1 MAQPYP
7 ISRESR
13 EEAVFFGDGG
23 AVYGP
28 FALKIFDI
36 DDVEVWTRL
45 SGGRWTIAT
54 PTVAKVDPAA
64 AFSTF
69 TITFAANVALTT
81 KIKVLSARVHERSA
95 GVTAGTKLAP
105 DALEKELTKLGTIVQ
120 ELRRDLDRAVMS
132 EFGVAGY
139 RIADDLVDGD
149 VLMKDGDR
157 MIKGANAALIAGAE
171 GFAEA
176 AEAAAVA
183 ADLSADAAAAAAAAI
198 NVKNVADRTAML
210 ALSTTGSP
218 LAIVKDQA
226 RGGEYDWLAGDQSA
240 LVTADPGAI
249 AVVPPVAT
257 PSGAG
262 GVWLW
267 RKMPRFDPRRADA
280 KGDINGNNTSPD
292 DWSAFQ
298 YAMNWAAYEGAI
310 LEIDRPYRVG
320 QANKGRASN
329 LVTQVGQL
337 TLSSNLYVEGHPDGR
352 ILPVGFSNSGSIIT
366 NLWTSTDARSLVSN
380 VRMSGVVVD
389 MADYEPFVLRGT
401 VEAAT
406 PTTIKLP
413 AIDSEGRVT
422 STVDGWYNNLILQIV
437 KGPGQTEYVYLKNY
451 VGATR
456 TAEFLKP
463 GGATSWTVTPD
474 NTSLFELGFNDC
486 AWGLSGGFYDGQFYD
501 CEAYNVP
508 LGILGAGGKG
518 FNCENGVELVW
529 VYGFYGKNIGGAD
542 VFVQGHAGTNGNGSR
557 RWVRKVIFRDF
568 VGIDC
573 GALIAVLGQD
583 GSTDPNGNPDDN
595 MPRFLDGFGERCGH
609 MDQRISAEKAKNAGI
624 ILEEGANAVIEN
636 IVLDNGSWTPTYT
649 TDDYRVGYGLTG
661 MPHAIQGW
669 ARNVDMR
676 NIWLYGNFAS
686 MYSLQRNRAFGG
698 DAGPTGQP
706 QNTYRVKIEDVKHQ
720 GVLDSY
726 PVVVSATAGLRPID
740 AEVRITLKDFSFN
753 SDPAAVFDPAMAS
766 YTGIMVSGFS
776 DWFNSRKVDT
786 ELSAKRFIEL
796 GNTVA
801 SVKAR
806 TSSKTFRRT
815 ATLLHDVTSGGDV
828 PAQGERDFTVSVPGV
843 YLAENNSVYVTVSG
857 SHLAGVIVRGE
868 VTADGIV
875 TVYVLNI
882 TSVAKTVGSR
892 TYTVRVDTV
901 IE

>member
-1 MAQPYP
+1 MTKVQSKNA
-7 ISRESR
+7 I
-13 EEAVFFGDGG
+13 
-23 AVYGP
+23 
-28 FALKIFDI
+28 LFDI
-36 DDVEVWTRL
+36 ENDAGPLRDAMVA
-45 SGGRWTIAT
+45 TIGEGTALDPGLISAMDKAKLDGIAAGATANATDAALRDRATHTGEQAIGTITGLVDALAGKAT
-54 PTVAKVDPAA
+54 PTDVAA
-64 AFSTF
+64 ALAGLVDSSPATLDTLNELAAALGDDPDFATTVSTALGNRLRVDAAQGL
-69 TITFAANVALTT
+69 TAPQQAQGRDNLGLGSAALENAATFAT
-81 KIKVLSARVHERSA
+81 
-95 GVTAGTKLAP
+95 
-105 DALEKELTKLGTIVQ
+105 
-120 ELRRDLDRAVMS
+120 
-132 EFGVAGY
+132 
-139 RIADDLVDGD
+139 
-149 VLMKDGDR
+149 
-157 MIKGANAALIAGAE
+157 
-171 GFAEA
+171 
-176 AEAAAVA
+176 A
-183 ADLSADAAAAAAAAI
+183 ADLAAVGVRA
-198 NVKNVADRTAML
+198 VADRSAML
-210 ALSTTGSP
+210 ALPTSGAS
-218 LAIVKDQA
+218 LAIVKDDA
-226 RGGEYDWLAGDQSA
+226 RGGEYDWLPGDQSA
-240 LVTADPGAI
+240 LVTADPGAV
-249 AVVPPVAT
+249 AVVPPTLA
-257 PSGAG
+257 PSGAS

-267 RKMPRFDPRRADA
+267 RKMPRFTPRRAGA
-280 KGDINGNNTSPD
+280 FGDVNGDNTSPD
-292 DWSAFQ
+292 DWAAFQ
-298 YAMNWAAYEGAI
+298 YAMNWAAYEGGI
-310 LEIDRPYRVG
+310 LEVDRPYRIG

-329 LVTQVGQL
+329 QTTQVGQL
-337 TLSSNLYVEGHPDGR
+337 TLASNLYVEGHPDGR

-389 MADYEPFVLRGT
+389 MVDYEPFVLRGT

-406 PTTIKLP
+406 ANTIKLP
-413 AIDSEGRVT
+413 AIDADGRVT
-422 STVDGWYNNLILQIV
+422 STVDGWYNNLVLQIV

-463 GGATSWTVTPD
+463 SGATPTLWDVTPD

-529 VYGFYGKNIGGAD
+529 IYGFYGENIGGAN

-568 VGIDC
+568 VGVDC

-583 GSTDPNGNPDDN
+583 GSTDPDGNPDDN
-595 MPRFLDGFGERCGH
+595 MPRFLNGFGERCGH

-669 ARNVDMR
+669 ARNVDIR

-706 QNTYRVKIEDVKHQ
+706 QNVYRVKIEDVKHQ

-753 SDPAAVFDPAMAS
+753 SDPAAVFNPAMS
-766 YTGIMVSGFS
+766 IYTGIMTSGFS

-815 ATLLHDVTSGGDV
+815 ATLSYDIASGGDI
-828 PAQGERDFTVSVPGV
+828 PAQGERSFTMTVSGV
-843 YLAENNSVYVTVSG
+843 YLAENNSVYVTMGGAHV
-857 SHLAGVIVRGE
+857 AGLIVRGE
-868 VTADGIV
+868 VTADNTV

-882 TSVAKTVGSR
+882 TTATKNTSGARS
-892 TYTVRVDTV
+892 YTARVDTV

>member
-1 MAQPYP
+1 MTKVQSKNA
-7 ISRESR
+7 I
-13 EEAVFFGDGG
+13 
-23 AVYGP
+23 
-28 FALKIFDI
+28 LFDI
-36 DDVEVWTRL
+36 ENDAGPLRDAMVA
-45 SGGRWTIAT
+45 TIGEGTALDPGLISAMDKAKLDGIAAGATANATDAALRDRATHTGEQAIGTITGLVDALAGKAT
-54 PTVAKVDPAA
+54 PTDVAA
-64 AFSTF
+64 ALAGLVDSSPATLDTLNELAAALGDDPDFATTVSTALGNRLRVDAAQGL
-69 TITFAANVALTT
+69 TAPQQAQGRDNLGLGSAALENAATFAT
-81 KIKVLSARVHERSA
+81 
-95 GVTAGTKLAP
+95 
-105 DALEKELTKLGTIVQ
+105 
-120 ELRRDLDRAVMS
+120 
-132 EFGVAGY
+132 
-139 RIADDLVDGD
+139 
-149 VLMKDGDR
+149 
-157 MIKGANAALIAGAE
+157 
-171 GFAEA
+171 
-176 AEAAAVA
+176 A
-183 ADLSADAAAAAAAAI
+183 ADLAAVGVRA
-198 NVKNVADRTAML
+198 VADRSAML
-210 ALSTTGSP
+210 ALPTSGAS
-218 LAIVKDQA
+218 LAIVKDDA
-226 RGGEYDWLAGDQSA
+226 RGGEYDWLPGDQSA
-240 LVTADPGAI
+240 LVTADPGAV
-249 AVVPPVAT
+249 AVVPPTLA
-257 PSGAG
+257 PSGAS

-267 RKMPRFDPRRADA
+267 RKMPRFTPRRAGA
-280 KGDINGNNTSPD
+280 FGDVNGDNTSPD
-292 DWSAFQ
+292 DWAAFQ
-298 YAMNWAAYEGAI
+298 YAMNWAAYEGGI
-310 LEIDRPYRVG
+310 LEVDRPYRIG

-329 LVTQVGQL
+329 QTTQVGQL
-337 TLSSNLYVEGHPDGR
+337 TLASNLYVEGHPDGR

-389 MADYEPFVLRGT
+389 MVDYEPFVLRGT

-406 PTTIKLP
+406 ANTIKLP
-413 AIDSEGRVT
+413 AIDADGRVT
-422 STVDGWYNNLILQIV
+422 STVDGWYNNLVLQIV

-463 GGATSWTVTPD
+463 SGATPTLWDVTPD

-529 VYGFYGKNIGGAD
+529 IYGFYGENIGGAN

-568 VGIDC
+568 VGVDC

-583 GSTDPNGNPDDN
+583 GSTDPDGNPDDN
-595 MPRFLDGFGERCGH
+595 MPRFLNGFGERCGH

-669 ARNVDMR
+669 ARNVDIR

-706 QNTYRVKIEDVKHQ
+706 QNVYRVKIEDVKHQ

-726 PVVVSATAGLRPID
+726 PIVVSATAGLRPVD
-740 AEVRITLKDFSFN
+740 AEVRITLRDFSFN
-753 SDPAAVFDPAMAS
+753 SDPAAVFDPAMS
-766 YTGIMVSGFS
+766 IYTGIMASGFS

-815 ATLLHDVTSGGDV
+815 ATLSYDIASGGDI
-828 PAQGERDFTVSVPGV
+828 PAQGERSFTMTVSGV
-843 YLAENNSVYVTVSG
+843 YLAENNSVYVTMGGAHV
-857 SHLAGVIVRGE
+857 AGLIVRGE
-868 VTADGIV
+868 VTADNTV

-882 TSVAKTVGSR
+882 TTATKNTSGARS
-892 TYTVRVDTV
+892 YTARVDTV